1 LELYLI
7 VTKMSGTRRKA
18 LLKVI
23 ILGDSGVGKT
33 SLMNQYVNRRFSNQ
47 YKATIGADFL
57 TKDVMIDDRLV
68 TMQIWDTAGQ
78 ERFQSLGVAF
88 YRGADCCVL
97 GFDVTNAVSFK
108 SLDSWRDEF
117 LIQASP
123 RDPEH
128 FPFVLLGNKIDMEAN
143 RAVSAKRAQSWCAA
157 KGGMPYYEVSAKEA
171 VNVEAAFQAI
181 ARDALARESADTS
194 DFPELENNINLNENN
209 RNSSSGGCNC

>member
-1 LELYLI
+1 M
-7 VTKMSGTRRKA
+7 TSRKKV

-33 SLMNQYVNRRFSNQ
+33 SLMNQYVNKKFSNQ

-57 TKDVMIDDRLV
+57 TKEVMVDDRLV

-97 GFDVTNAVSFK
+97 VFDVTAPNTFK
-108 SLDSWRDEF
+108 TLDSWRDEF

-123 RDPEH
+123 RDPEN
-128 FPFVLLGNKIDMEAN
+128 FPFVVLGNKID
-143 RAVSAKRAQSWCAA
+143 
-157 KGGMPYYEVSAKEA
+157 
-171 VNVEAAFQAI
+171 
-181 ARDALARESADTS
+181 
-194 DFPELENNINLNENN
+194 LENRQVVHYTLHQKQYSEWHNGAL
-209 RNSSSGGCNC
+209 

>member
-1 LELYLI
+1 MNYRVCFVKYKHLLSVNQFKTDLSQILLFLLI
-7 VTKMSGTRRKA
+7 CSTMTSRKKV

-33 SLMNQYVNRRFSNQ
+33 SLMNQYVNKKFSNQ

-57 TKDVMIDDRLV
+57 TKEVMVDDRLV

-97 GFDVTNAVSFK
+97 VFDVTAPNTFK
-108 SLDSWRDEF
+108 TLDSWRDEF

-123 RDPEH
+123 RDPEN
-128 FPFVLLGNKIDMEAN
+128 FPFVVLGNKID
-143 RAVSAKRAQSWCAA
+143 
-157 KGGMPYYEVSAKEA
+157 
-171 VNVEAAFQAI
+171 
-181 ARDALARESADTS
+181 
-194 DFPELENNINLNENN
+194 LENRQFGPDFCFHTSKWEMAALLCTCVGMCEI
-209 RNSSSGGCNC
+209 

>member
-1 LELYLI
+1 
-7 VTKMSGTRRKA
+7 MSARRKV

-33 SLMNQYVNRRFSNQ
+33 SLMNQYVNKKFTSQ

-57 TKDVMIDDRLV
+57 TKEVMVDDRLV

-97 GFDVTNAVSFK
+97 VFDVTSANSFK
-108 SLDSWRDEF
+108 TLDSWRDEF

-123 RDPEH
+123 RDPEN
-128 FPFVLLGNKIDMEAN
+128 FPFVVLGNKVDLEN
-143 RAVSAKRAQSWCAA
+143 RAVPTRRAQNWCES
-157 KGGMPYYEVSAKEA
+157 KNNIPYFETSAKEA
-171 VNVEAAFQAI
+171 INVEQAFQKI
-181 ARDALARESADTS
+181 AKDALAK
-194 DFPELENNINLNENN
+194 ENDDIYKPNVNPVPDIRLDANPQQKKK
-209 RNSSSGGCNC
+209 GCC